1 MYSTFISLL
10 LLFAVTQGG
19 FTSAPPFNS
28 SKIFHGNSSKVA
40 REDGVIPGNV
50 AVRRASNGNIVIIV
64 DRSSNSAKTSPDGI
78 PDIVFRFAP
87 LTEDLSRHGD
97 ISFNLKQAQVF
108 LQPGRLAVF
117 TKNNR
122 LAVSLS
128 VEEIE
133 KTDANF
139 PMFND
144 QSRDLPNAVRLHQG
158 IGLVRQAPIISES
171 SKSANAGKTP
181 KAAGLPALIDV
192 ETDFVIRRDARASD
206 DGGFEIEGC
215 TAGGQGATS
224 CSINCPSGNG
234 CAVTCGIGYWA
245 CCKCP
250 NNCQCAQKV

>member
-1 MYSTFISLL
+1 MYTTLISLL
-10 LLFAVTQGG
+10 LFFAVAQKD
-19 FTSAPPFNS
+19 FTSGTRLGS
-28 SKIFHGNSSKVA
+28 SKTLYGNSYKA
-40 REDGVIPGNV
+40 TREDGVIPGNV
-50 AVRRASNGNIVIIV
+50 AVRKASNGNIVIIV
-64 DRSSNSAKTSPDGI
+64 DRSSNATKTSPDGI
-78 PDIVFRFAP
+78 PDLVFRFAP
-87 LTEDLSRHGD
+87 LNEDLSRHGD

-108 LQPGRLAVF
+108 FQPGRLAVF
-117 TKNNR
+117 TKNDQ

-133 KTDANF
+133 KTDANLQ
-139 PMFND
+139 MFSD

-158 IGLVRQAPIISES
+158 IGLVRQVPIISES
-171 SKSANAGKTP
+171 SRSVNARKTS
-181 KAAGLPALIDV
+181 KAAGLPALIDL
-192 ETDFVIRRDARASD
+192 ETDFVIRRGARALD

-234 CAVTCGIGYWA
+234 CAVTCGLGYWA